1 MVILYCVTR
10 IGTMIKS
17 INVEKYQKLLTWLKE
32 ERLNRGLS
40 VRDLALLIDEPFQF
54 VSKIET
60 GQRKLNIYEYVQYCE
75 SLGLDPVKGLAILSK
90 K

>member
-1 MVILYCVTR
+1 
-10 IGTMIKS
+10 MIKS
-17 INVEKYQKLLTWLKE
+17 INTEKYQKLLAWLKE

-54 VSKIET
+54 ISKIET

-75 SLGLDPVKGLAILSK
+75 SLDLDPSKGLAVLSK
-90 K
+90 KELINR

>member
-1 MVILYCVTR
+1 MTGCWFTR

-17 INVEKYQKLLTWLKE
+17 INVEKYQKLLAWLKE
-32 ERLNRGLS
+32 ERLSRGLS
-40 VRDLALLIDEPFQF
+40 VRDLALKIDEPFQF

-60 GQRKLNIYEYVQYCE
+60 GQRKLNIYEYIQYCE
-75 SLGLDPVKGLAILSK
+75 SLELDPSKGLAILSK

>member
-1 MVILYCVTR
+1 VTQRGVTR

-17 INVEKYQKLLTWLKE
+17 INIEKYQKLLAWLKE
-32 ERLNRGLS
+32 ERLSRGLS
-40 VRDLALLIDEPFQF
+40 VRDLALIIDEPFQF

-75 SLGLDPVKGLAILSK
+75 SLDLDPVEGLAILSK

>member
-1 MVILYCVTR
+1 
-10 IGTMIKS
+10 MIKS
-17 INVEKYQKLLTWLKE
+17 INIEKYQKLLAWIKE

-40 VRDLALLIDEPFQF
+40 VRDLALKIDEPFQF

-75 SLGLDPVKGLAILSK
+75 SLDLDPVKGLAILSK
-90 K
+90 KGFINR

>member
-1 MVILYCVTR
+1 
-10 IGTMIKS
+10 MIKS
-17 INVEKYQKLLTWLKE
+17 INIEKYQKLLAWLKE
-32 ERLNRGLS
+32 ERLSRGLS

-75 SLGLDPVKGLAILSK
+75 YLNLDPVEGLAILSK